1 MNVFLFGKD
10 GYDNQTVKIW
20 LCVGLMW
27 DAWMYVIYRNCIH
40 NRVVS
45 YSVLAYFPF
54 LYLFHFF
61 CCFFLSKVP
70 VLTCTG
76 MFSLTDYCYKG
87 HPLFSFHWL
96 KTTFVKCNMMI
107 KKKRKK
113 WDIKSCQEQASKCH
127 FYTNCRCFLTGS
139 TVKWVEEEV
148 WWKVEIGESITG
160 SRPRLESEPQMTDM
174 KSKCGLCSWTRDG
187 FRRIGPQ
194 LRRRRTGLLLWGPN
208 SCFQRKRRLLVS
220 GTAIHVENRRQS
232 RCNQLVIMKQKEDH
246 RSHRRL
252 FLKHFW
258 LKRARNSVNADTAPT
273 ADRQG
278 KGSRRLPVV
287 TV

>member
-76 MFSLTDYCYKG
+76 MFSWTDYCYKG

-107 KKKRKK
+107 KKKKKEMRHKKLSRAGLKMSFLHKLSLFPNRFNSKVSRRGSLVESGNRWEHHRK
-113 WDIKSCQEQASKCH
+113 QTEAGVRASNDRH
-127 FYTNCRCFLTGS
+127 
-139 TVKWVEEEV
+139 EV
-148 WWKVEIGESITG
+148 
-160 SRPRLESEPQMTDM
+160 QM
-174 KSKCGLCSWTRDG
+174 W
-187 FRRIGPQ
+187 P
-194 LRRRRTGLLLWGPN
+194 
-208 SCFQRKRRLLVS
+208 
-220 GTAIHVENRRQS
+220 
-232 RCNQLVIMKQKEDH
+232 
-246 RSHRRL
+246 L
-252 FLKHFW
+252 FLNQRW
-258 LKRARNSVNADTAPT
+258 S
-273 ADRQG
+273 
-278 KGSRRLPVV
+278 
-287 TV
+287 